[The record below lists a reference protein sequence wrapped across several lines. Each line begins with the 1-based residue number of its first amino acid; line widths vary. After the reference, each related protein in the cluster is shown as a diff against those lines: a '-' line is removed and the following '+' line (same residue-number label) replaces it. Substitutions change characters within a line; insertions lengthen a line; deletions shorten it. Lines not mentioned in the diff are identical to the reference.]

1 MGQSRQK
8 RDWII
13 DTFTLQEELPDPY
26 PKLVGTVNLEAGSR
40 LMYKLQGE
48 GVDEEPKGLFHI
60 NEDTGSIYVHQKIDF
75 EKKRLFQM
83 KFNAINKSTMK
94 VDTRLGIH
102 LKILDINDNAPEF
115 KNKTYYISVNES
127 AVQGYTIFTM
137 LAYDNDE
144 ENTPNSIVSY
154 YLMSQTPTD
163 PNVEFTIDKEK
174 GFISFKGCLNYETNK
189 NYKLVIEAQDNGVE
203 NQLKSTCEVQITV
216 LDRNTHLPTLSLK
229 TLHAK
234 VPEQAVNVSI
244 LRFGINDKD
253 TQFTSGWQAKFSIID
268 GDDDEHYTILTDQ
281 KTNEGVLMVIKAL
294 DYEKSTKSNL
304 IFTVENEE
312 PLYNCTVLKKPL
324 TGLWVIDI
332 PKAQAQPDKQK
343 NEITVDVLDMNDAP
357 IFKPQNILVT
367 LEEHSIQPGTV
378 LLTVQAKDPDIVA
391 SNKIK
396 YFLEN
401 DTADWL
407 SVNEDTGVITTKK
420 QLDRESDYVTNSK
433 YIVKVLAVDDGEPPM
448 TGTATLIVN
457 LKDINDNVPKLLNPY
472 ITTCEKEEEILLTTP
487 IIDKDLK
494 PYSGP
499 FVINVLDKEP
509 EKKSIKLVD
518 GNDDILKV
526 KKLKDAYQGNHTLL
540 LEIYDLQG
548 TASQETITVH
558 VCDCLGG
565 EACIKK
571 IADPPTLGG
580 GAIALL
586 LLVPVLFILLCL
598 LLCKIE
604 TKKVMVPVE
613 TEPLNSM
620 IAYNE
625 ESEKLDCM
633 ATNVLNG
640 AGTLADATTNDQ
652 EEIDA
657 AFHRSGTRRL
667 STSAL
672 VIHNK
677 AKVGHFNSIQNY
689 PLRTQEGA
697 VAGAGTLDRANRH
710 RHSNYSLRIQEGAE
724 GGAGAFNRANRRRH
738 SSYHIGKR
746 QNYVQRFNS
755 LRIQQANG
763 GHSDNFNSLQSK
775 YSRTLETAL
784 VKENGGNHAN
794 YNSLQRKYSRT
805 METALTEVVATEG
818 TIAIFVVTY
827 GYLVSLRRCHKLKDA
842 LVSSRLAEDKATN
855 WLTSKR
861 PIGNYKSGNRSFCS
875 YDLQKKFFTIGG
887 IDDKKLHAQ
896 MNTHYIYKPHVYAE
910 EGELSHASSLESISI
925 PGSSVN
931 PSSLQSFGSKFN
943 ILENICQDHMI
954 WPMIELAKCDTF
966 LAEAIANRN
975 KTFQDTDLS
984 GASSLSNQFLE
995 SNRKLR
1001 AELSAKTKLAKTPSY
1016 DDKPKVSKLKMRNP
1030 GATISR

>member
-1 MGQSRQK
+1 MGQSRHK

-13 DTFTLQEELPDPY
+13 DTFTLQEELPGPY

-48 GVDEEPKGLFHI
+48 GIDEDPKGLFHI
-60 NEDTGSIYVHQKIDF
+60 NEDTGSIYVHQKLDF

-94 VDTRLGIH
+94 VDTKLGIH

-203 NQLKSTCEVQITV
+203 NQQKSTCEVQITV

-244 LRFGINDKD
+244 LRLGINDKD
-253 TQFTSGWQAKFSIID
+253 TQFTSAWQAKFSIID

-312 PLYNCTVLKKPL
+312 PIYNCTVLKKPL
-324 TGLWVIDI
+324 AGLWVLDI
-332 PKAQAQPDKQK
+332 PKARAQPEKQK

-407 SVNEDTGVITTKK
+407 SVNEDTGVITTKE

-499 FVINVLDKEP
+499 FYINVLDKEP

-518 GNDDILKV
+518 YNDDILKV

-565 EACIKK
+565 EACMKK

-586 LLVPVLFILLCL
+586 LFVPVLFILLCL

-640 AGTLADATTNDQ
+640 VGTLADATTNDQ

-657 AFHRSGTRRL
+657 AFHRSSTRRL
-667 STSAL
+667 SVSRSKNFLHSGEGRRDKRIKEGRPVSFIEFGYPGDFSKVYDSVRGGDGERFMTSAL
-672 VIHNK
+672 IIHNK
-677 AKVGHFNSIQNY
+677 AKVGHFESIQNY
-689 PLRTQEGA
+689 SLKTQEGA
-697 VAGAGTLDRANRH
+697 VAGAGTFDRENRR
-710 RHSNYSLRIQEGAE
+710 RHSNNSLRIQEGAE
-724 GGAGAFNRANRRRH
+724 GVAGAFNRANRRRH

-763 GHSDNFNSLQSK
+763 GHSDNSNSLLSK
-775 YSRTLETAL
+775 YARTLETAL
-784 VKENGGNHAN
+784 VKKNGGNHAN
-794 YNSLQRKYSRT
+794 FNSLQRKYSRT
-805 METALTEVVATEG
+805 METALTE
-818 TIAIFVVTY
+818 
-827 GYLVSLRRCHKLKDA
+827 
-842 LVSSRLAEDKATN
+842 
-855 WLTSKR
+855 
-861 PIGNYKSGNRSFCS
+861 
-875 YDLQKKFFTIGG
+875 
-887 IDDKKLHAQ
+887 KLHAQ

-910 EGELSHASSLESISI
+910 EGELSHASSLEAISI

-931 PSSLQSFGSKFN
+931 LSSLQSFGSKFN
-943 ILENICQDHMI
+943 ILENICEDHMVKV
-954 WPMIELAKCDTF
+954 PTTEL
-966 LAEAIANRN
+966 
-975 KTFQDTDLS
+975 
-984 GASSLSNQFLE
+984 
-995 SNRKLR
+995 
-1001 AELSAKTKLAKTPSY
+1001 
-1016 DDKPKVSKLKMRNP
+1016 
-1030 GATISR
+1030 